1 MSRRRP
7 STSPKSSTPAAATA
21 GSAGKSSGGR
31 PGRPQKGQTAHRP
44 ANPHP
49 TGQPVEHPVEQ
60 PPEAGSRP
68 QRTPATLYV
77 AAVVVVLEALGAVV
91 AGGWLTV
98 EAIITRTRGM
108 GIAASAGVFV
118 LAAGVGLGFLAWG
131 LLRGRRWSR
140 GPVVAIQ
147 LLMLPLGYELLSG
160 STTVVGASMLATAIL
175 TLVLVLAPPST
186 AVFRD

>member
-1 MSRRRP
+1 MSRRRTKP
-7 STSPKSSTPAAATA
+7 SPKSPAD
-21 GSAGKSSGGR
+21 
-31 PGRPQKGQTAHRP
+31 
-44 ANPHP
+44 
-49 TGQPVEHPVEQ
+49 QPVDRSVDQPEEQ
-60 PPEAGSRP
+60 PAVAGSRP
-68 QRTPATLYV
+68 ADRPGRTPATLHAA
-77 AAVVVVLEALGAVV
+77 AAVAGLEALGAAA

-98 EAIITRTRGM
+98 EAIITRTRGL

-118 LAAGVGLGFLAWG
+118 LATGVGLGFLAWG

-160 STTVVGASMLATAIL
+160 STTVVGAAMLVAAIL

-186 AVFRD
+186 AVFRE